1 MKCLLQM
8 KHAHSITSL
17 LLKLFLVG
25 SSQIFCAQ
33 AQSSSLS
40 EQGAVP
46 EDSLSASPP
55 WQQLLSDLSSSEDFE
70 HVAWQ
75 DYEEDLEEMA
85 QHPVNLNTATREE
98 LERMPFLT
106 ASQVEDILF
115 YIYRYGQLKSMS
127 ELTLISSIGWYQR
140 QLMSCFFYVADD
152 GSKPAF
158 PSLKNIAQYG
168 KHEVMG
174 MLKVPFYERKGD
186 ASGTDG
192 YLGYP
197 YKHGLRYQFRYGNSV
212 KLGFVA
218 SQDAGEPFFGGRN
231 TMGYDFYS
239 FYLQVKNL
247 GRWKNITLG
256 RYRLN
261 VGLGLILNNDFGFGK
276 LSALTSLGRSSSCI
290 IRGHSSRS
298 SANYLQGAAA
308 TYTLL
313 KGLELTGFLSYRQ
326 IDATL
331 SADGGGIKTILKT
344 GLHRTVNEIAKQKVA
359 SNTLVGGNISY
370 RHQGWHIG
378 GTAFYTSFSLP
389 LTPNKS
395 QLYKRFAP
403 EGNAFWNAS
412 ISYGY
417 ISHRL
422 TLSGETATGDCGS
435 IATLNA
441 ASYLCSDHFTL
452 MALHRFYSAR
462 YYSLFSNSFSEGSD
476 VQDENGVYLGFT
488 WIPAHHWSITA
499 YSDFA
504 YFAWPKYQ
512 TRESTQSWD
521 NLVNILFQPSR
532 VLTVGGRFRY
542 KNKAGI
548 TTGRLRLYATISQK
562 RWSAKTSFDYTMS
575 QAESAMK
582 NEGDELSKGYM
593 VSEHIGW
600 EWKWKKQ
607 LKGTLRGCLGYFHT
621 SDFAS
626 RIYAYEP
633 GLLYQMS
640 FGSYYGE
647 GIRYALVAR
656 SEIGSHLLLI
666 AKLGTTDY
674 FDRSHI
680 SSGLQEISRSS
691 QTDLEIQVKWNGKK
705 EWRKTG
711 KSGDIDKEKRNI
723 KRFSCLNR
731 KNELLLHQN
740 KYWHINEDIDSYP
753 LL

>member
-1 MKCLLQM
+1 M
-8 KHAHSITSL
+8 KHAHSITAL

-25 SSQIFCAQ
+25 SSQIFCASWAQ

-40 EQGAVP
+40 ELGAAP

-55 WQQLLSDLSSSEDFE
+55 WQQLLSDLSASEDFE

-261 VGLGLILNNDFGFGK
+261 AGLGLILNNDFGFGK

-344 GLHRTVNEIAKQKVA
+344 GLHRTVNEIAKQKIA

-452 MALHRFYSAR
+452 MALYRFYSAR

-488 WIPAHHWSITA
+488 WIPTHHWSITA
-499 YSDFA
+499 CSDFA

-542 KNKAGI
+542 KDKAGT

-562 RWSAKTSFDYTMS
+562 RWSAKTSLDYTMS
-575 QAESAMK
+575 QTESAMK

-600 EWKWKKQ
+600 EWKWKQ

-691 QTDLEIQVKWNGKK
+691 QTDLEIQVKWK
-705 EWRKTG
+705 W
-711 KSGDIDKEKRNI
+711 
-723 KRFSCLNR
+723 
-731 KNELLLHQN
+731 
-740 KYWHINEDIDSYP
+740 
-753 LL
+753 

>member
-25 SSQIFCAQ
+25 SSQIFCASWAQ

-40 EQGAVP
+40 ELGAVP
-46 EDSLSASPP
+46 EDSFSASPP

-127 ELTLISSIGWYQR
+127 ELTLISSIDWYQR

-186 ASGTDG
+186 ASGTGG

-261 VGLGLILNNDFGFGK
+261 AGLGLILNNDFGFGK

-331 SADGGGIKTILKT
+331 SAGGGGIKTILKT
-344 GLHRTVNEIAKQKVA
+344 GLHRTVNEIAKQKIA

-542 KNKAGI
+542 KDKAGT

-575 QAESAMK
+575 QAESTMK

-593 VSEHIGW
+593 LSEHIGW
-600 EWKWKKQ
+600 EWKWKQ

-691 QTDLEIQVKWNGKK
+691 QSDLEIQVKWK
-705 EWRKTG
+705 W
-711 KSGDIDKEKRNI
+711 
-723 KRFSCLNR
+723 
-731 KNELLLHQN
+731 
-740 KYWHINEDIDSYP
+740 
-753 LL
+753 

>member
-1 MKCLLQM
+1 M

-25 SSQIFCAQ
+25 SSQIFCASWAQ

-40 EQGAVP
+40 ELGAVP
-46 EDSLSASPP
+46 EDSFSASPP

-152 GSKPAF
+152 GSKPDF

-186 ASGTDG
+186 ASGTGG

-261 VGLGLILNNDFGFGK
+261 AGLGLILNNDFGFGK

-462 YYSLFSNSFSEGSD
+462 YYSLFSNSFSDGSD

-488 WIPAHHWSITA
+488 WIPALHWSITA

-542 KNKAGI
+542 KDKAGT

-575 QAESAMK
+575 QAESTMK

-600 EWKWKKQ
+600 EWKWKQ

-680 SSGLQEISRSS
+680 SSGLQEIPRSS
-691 QTDLEIQVKWNGKK
+691 QSDLEIQVKWK
-705 EWRKTG
+705 W
-711 KSGDIDKEKRNI
+711 
-723 KRFSCLNR
+723 
-731 KNELLLHQN
+731 
-740 KYWHINEDIDSYP
+740 
-753 LL
+753 

>member
-25 SSQIFCAQ
+25 SSQIFCASWAQ

-40 EQGAVP
+40 ELGAVP
-46 EDSLSASPP
+46 EDSFSASPP

-98 LERMPFLT
+98 LECMPFLT

-127 ELTLISSIGWYQR
+127 ELTLISSIDWYQR

-158 PSLKNIAQYG
+158 PSLKTIAQYG

-186 ASGTDG
+186 AGGTGG

-261 VGLGLILNNDFGFGK
+261 AGLGLILNNDFGFGK
-276 LSALTSLGRSSSCI
+276 LSALNSLGRSSSCI

-389 LTPNKS
+389 LTPNKT

-441 ASYLCSDHFTL
+441 ASYLFSDHFTL

-488 WIPAHHWSITA
+488 WIPALHWSITA

-542 KNKAGI
+542 KDKAGT

-575 QAESAMK
+575 QAESTMK

-600 EWKWKKQ
+600 EWKWKQ

-691 QTDLEIQVKWNGKK
+691 QTDLEIQVKWK
-705 EWRKTG
+705 W
-711 KSGDIDKEKRNI
+711 
-723 KRFSCLNR
+723 
-731 KNELLLHQN
+731 
-740 KYWHINEDIDSYP
+740 
-753 LL
+753 

>member
-1 MKCLLQM
+1 M

-25 SSQIFCAQ
+25 SSQIFCASWAQ

-40 EQGAVP
+40 ELGAVP

-158 PSLKNIAQYG
+158 PSLKTIAQYG

-186 ASGTDG
+186 ASGTGG

-197 YKHGLRYQFRYGNSV
+197 YKHGLRYLFRYGNSV

-290 IRGHSSRS
+290 ICGHSSRS

-488 WIPAHHWSITA
+488 WIPALHWSITA

-542 KNKAGI
+542 KDKAGT

-575 QAESAMK
+575 QAESTMK

-600 EWKWKKQ
+600 EWKWKQ

-691 QTDLEIQVKWNGKK
+691 QTDLEIQVKWK
-705 EWRKTG
+705 W
-711 KSGDIDKEKRNI
+711 
-723 KRFSCLNR
+723 
-731 KNELLLHQN
+731 
-740 KYWHINEDIDSYP
+740 
-753 LL
+753 

>member
-25 SSQIFCAQ
+25 SSQIFCASWAQ

-40 EQGAVP
+40 ELGAVP
-46 EDSLSASPP
+46 EDSFSASPP

-152 GSKPAF
+152 GSKPDF

-186 ASGTDG
+186 ASGTGG

-261 VGLGLILNNDFGFGK
+261 AGLGLILNNDFGFGK

-389 LTPNKS
+389 LTPNKN

-488 WIPAHHWSITA
+488 WIPALHWSITA

-542 KNKAGI
+542 KDKAGT

-575 QAESAMK
+575 QAESTMK

-600 EWKWKKQ
+600 EWKWKQ

-691 QTDLEIQVKWNGKK
+691 QTDLEIQVKWK
-705 EWRKTG
+705 W
-711 KSGDIDKEKRNI
+711 
-723 KRFSCLNR
+723 
-731 KNELLLHQN
+731 
-740 KYWHINEDIDSYP
+740 
-753 LL
+753 

>member
-25 SSQIFCAQ
+25 SSQIFCASWAQ

-40 EQGAVP
+40 ELGAVP

-152 GSKPAF
+152 GSKPDF

-186 ASGTDG
+186 ASGTGG

-212 KLGFVA
+212 KLVFVA

-261 VGLGLILNNDFGFGK
+261 AGLGLILNNDFGFGK

-488 WIPAHHWSITA
+488 WIPALHWSITA

-542 KNKAGI
+542 KDKAGT

-575 QAESAMK
+575 QAESTMK

-600 EWKWKKQ
+600 EWKWKQ

-691 QTDLEIQVKWNGKK
+691 QTDLEIQVKWK
-705 EWRKTG
+705 W
-711 KSGDIDKEKRNI
+711 
-723 KRFSCLNR
+723 
-731 KNELLLHQN
+731 
-740 KYWHINEDIDSYP
+740 
-753 LL
+753 

>member
-25 SSQIFCAQ
+25 SSQIFCASWAQ

-40 EQGAVP
+40 ELGAVP

-127 ELTLISSIGWYQR
+127 ELTLISSIDWYQR
-140 QLMSCFFYVADD
+140 QLMSCFFFVADD

-158 PSLKNIAQYG
+158 PSLKTIAQYG

-186 ASGTDG
+186 ASGTGG

-197 YKHGLRYQFRYGNSV
+197 YKHGLRYLFRYGNSV

-290 IRGHSSRS
+290 ICGHSSRS

-488 WIPAHHWSITA
+488 WIPALHWSITA

-542 KNKAGI
+542 KDKAGT

-575 QAESAMK
+575 QAESTMK

-600 EWKWKKQ
+600 EWKWKQ

-691 QTDLEIQVKWNGKK
+691 QTDLEIQVKWK
-705 EWRKTG
+705 W
-711 KSGDIDKEKRNI
+711 
-723 KRFSCLNR
+723 
-731 KNELLLHQN
+731 
-740 KYWHINEDIDSYP
+740 
-753 LL
+753 

>member
-1 MKCLLQM
+1 M

-25 SSQIFCAQ
+25 SSQIFCASWAQ

-40 EQGAVP
+40 ELGAVP
-46 EDSLSASPP
+46 EDSFSASPP

-152 GSKPAF
+152 GSKPDF

-186 ASGTDG
+186 ASGTGG

-261 VGLGLILNNDFGFGK
+261 AGLGLILNNDFGFGK

-488 WIPAHHWSITA
+488 WIPALHWSITA

-542 KNKAGI
+542 KDKAGT

-575 QAESAMK
+575 QAESTMK

-600 EWKWKKQ
+600 EWKWKQ

-691 QTDLEIQVKWNGKK
+691 QSDLEIQVKWK
-705 EWRKTG
+705 W
-711 KSGDIDKEKRNI
+711 
-723 KRFSCLNR
+723 
-731 KNELLLHQN
+731 
-740 KYWHINEDIDSYP
+740 
-753 LL
+753 

>member
-1 MKCLLQM
+1 M

-25 SSQIFCAQ
+25 SSQIFCALWAQ

-40 EQGAVP
+40 EQGTAP

-55 WQQLLSDLSSSEDFE
+55 WQQLLSDLSASEDFE
-70 HVAWQ
+70 QVAWQ

-85 QHPVNLNTATREE
+85 QHPANLNTATREE

-158 PSLKNIAQYG
+158 PSLKTIAQYG

-261 VGLGLILNNDFGFGK
+261 AGLGLILNNDFGFGK

-359 SNTLVGGNISY
+359 SNTLVGGNICY

-504 YFAWPKYQ
+504 Y
-512 TRESTQSWD
+512 
-521 NLVNILFQPSR
+521 L
-532 VLTVGGRFRY
+532 
-542 KNKAGI
+542 
-548 TTGRLRLYATISQK
+548 
-562 RWSAKTSFDYTMS
+562 
-575 QAESAMK
+575 
-582 NEGDELSKGYM
+582 
-593 VSEHIGW
+593 
-600 EWKWKKQ
+600 
-607 LKGTLRGCLGYFHT
+607 
-621 SDFAS
+621 
-626 RIYAYEP
+626 P
-633 GLLYQMS
+633 GLSIRPGRALRV
-640 FGSYYGE
+640 
-647 GIRYALVAR
+647 GI
-656 SEIGSHLLLI
+656 I
-666 AKLGTTDY
+666 
-674 FDRSHI
+674 
-680 SSGLQEISRSS
+680 
-691 QTDLEIQVKWNGKK
+691 W
-705 EWRKTG
+705 
-711 KSGDIDKEKRNI
+711 
-723 KRFSCLNR
+723 
-731 KNELLLHQN
+731 
-740 KYWHINEDIDSYP
+740 
-753 LL
+753 

>member
-1 MKCLLQM
+1 M

-25 SSQIFCAQ
+25 SSQIFCASWAQ

-40 EQGAVP
+40 ELGAVP
-46 EDSLSASPP
+46 EDSFSASPP

-152 GSKPAF
+152 GSKPDF

-308 TYTLL
+308 TCTLL

-331 SADGGGIKTILKT
+331 SAGGGGIKTILKT

-542 KNKAGI
+542 KDKAG
-548 TTGRLRLYATISQK
+548 TTTSRLRLYATISQK

-600 EWKWKKQ
+600 EWKWKQ

-691 QTDLEIQVKWNGKK
+691 QTDLEIQVKWK
-705 EWRKTG
+705 W
-711 KSGDIDKEKRNI
+711 
-723 KRFSCLNR
+723 
-731 KNELLLHQN
+731 
-740 KYWHINEDIDSYP
+740 
-753 LL
+753 

>member
-8 KHAHSITSL
+8 KHAHSITAL

-25 SSQIFCAQ
+25 SSQIFCASWAQ

-40 EQGAVP
+40 ELGAVP

-106 ASQVEDILF
+106 SSQVEDILF

-127 ELTLISSIGWYQR
+127 ELTLISSIDWYQR
-140 QLMSCFFYVADD
+140 QLMSCFFFVADD
-152 GSKPAF
+152 GSKPDF

-186 ASGTDG
+186 ASGTGG

-276 LSALTSLGRSSSCI
+276 LSALTSLGRSASCI

-488 WIPAHHWSITA
+488 WIPALHWSITA

-542 KNKAGI
+542 KDKAGT

-575 QAESAMK
+575 QAESTMK

-600 EWKWKKQ
+600 EWKWKQ

-691 QTDLEIQVKWNGKK
+691 QTDLEIQVKWK
-705 EWRKTG
+705 W
-711 KSGDIDKEKRNI
+711 
-723 KRFSCLNR
+723 
-731 KNELLLHQN
+731 
-740 KYWHINEDIDSYP
+740 
-753 LL
+753 

>member
-1 MKCLLQM
+1 M

-25 SSQIFCAQ
+25 SSQIFCASWAQ

-40 EQGAVP
+40 ELGAVP
-46 EDSLSASPP
+46 EDSFSASPP

-152 GSKPAF
+152 GSKPDF

-186 ASGTDG
+186 ASGTGG

-261 VGLGLILNNDFGFGK
+261 AGLGLILNNDFGFGK

-378 GTAFYTSFSLP
+378 GTAFYTSFFLP

-488 WIPAHHWSITA
+488 WIPALHWSITA

-542 KNKAGI
+542 KDKAGT

-575 QAESAMK
+575 QAESTMK

-600 EWKWKKQ
+600 EWKWKQ

-691 QTDLEIQVKWNGKK
+691 QTDLEIQVKWK
-705 EWRKTG
+705 W
-711 KSGDIDKEKRNI
+711 
-723 KRFSCLNR
+723 
-731 KNELLLHQN
+731 
-740 KYWHINEDIDSYP
+740 
-753 LL
+753 

>member
-8 KHAHSITSL
+8 KYAHSITSL

-25 SSQIFCAQ
+25 SSQIFCASWAQ
-33 AQSSSLS
+33 AQSFSHS
-40 EQGAVP
+40 ELGAVP

-55 WQQLLSDLSSSEDFE
+55 WQQLLSDLSASEDFE

-261 VGLGLILNNDFGFGK
+261 AGLGLILNNDFGFGK

-542 KNKAGI
+542 KDKAGT
-548 TTGRLRLYATISQK
+548 TTGRLRLYATMAQK

-575 QAESAMK
+575 QTESLMT
-582 NEGDELSKGYM
+582 NEGDEPSKGYM

-600 EWKWKKQ
+600 EWKWKQ

-691 QTDLEIQVKWNGKK
+691 QTDLEIQVKWK
-705 EWRKTG
+705 W
-711 KSGDIDKEKRNI
+711 
-723 KRFSCLNR
+723 
-731 KNELLLHQN
+731 
-740 KYWHINEDIDSYP
+740 
-753 LL
+753 

>member
-1 MKCLLQM
+1 M
-8 KHAHSITSL
+8 KHAHSITAL

-25 SSQIFCAQ
+25 SSQIFCASWAQ

-40 EQGAVP
+40 ELGAAP

-186 ASGTDG
+186 ASGTGG

-261 VGLGLILNNDFGFGK
+261 AGLGLILNNDFGFGK
-276 LSALTSLGRSSSCI
+276 FSALTSLGRSSSCI

-344 GLHRTVNEIAKQKVA
+344 GLHRTVNEISKQKVA
-359 SNTLVGGNISY
+359 SNILVGGNISY

-542 KNKAGI
+542 KDKAG
-548 TTGRLRLYATISQK
+548 TTTSRLRLYATISQK
-562 RWSAKTSFDYTMS
+562 RWSAKTSLDYTMS
-575 QAESAMK
+575 QAESTMT

-600 EWKWKKQ
+600 EWKWKQ

-691 QTDLEIQVKWNGKK
+691 QTDLEIQVKWK
-705 EWRKTG
+705 W
-711 KSGDIDKEKRNI
+711 
-723 KRFSCLNR
+723 
-731 KNELLLHQN
+731 
-740 KYWHINEDIDSYP
+740 
-753 LL
+753 

>member
-1 MKCLLQM
+1 M

-25 SSQIFCAQ
+25 SSQIFCASWAQ

-40 EQGAVP
+40 ELGAVP
-46 EDSLSASPP
+46 EDSFSASPP

-152 GSKPAF
+152 GSKPDF

-186 ASGTDG
+186 VSGTGG

-261 VGLGLILNNDFGFGK
+261 AGLGLILNNDFGFGK

-488 WIPAHHWSITA
+488 WIPALHWSITA

-521 NLVNILFQPSR
+521 NLLNILFQPSR

-542 KNKAGI
+542 KDKAGT

-575 QAESAMK
+575 QAESTMK

-600 EWKWKKQ
+600 EWKWKQ

-691 QTDLEIQVKWNGKK
+691 QTDLEIQVKWK
-705 EWRKTG
+705 W
-711 KSGDIDKEKRNI
+711 
-723 KRFSCLNR
+723 
-731 KNELLLHQN
+731 
-740 KYWHINEDIDSYP
+740 
-753 LL
+753 

>member
-25 SSQIFCAQ
+25 SSQIFCASWAQ

-40 EQGAVP
+40 ELGAVP
-46 EDSLSASPP
+46 EDSFSASPP

-152 GSKPAF
+152 GSKPDF

-186 ASGTDG
+186 ASGTGG

-261 VGLGLILNNDFGFGK
+261 AGLGLILNNDFGFGK

-521 NLVNILFQPSR
+521 NLVPQC
-532 VLTVGGRFRY
+532 
-542 KNKAGI
+542 GI
-548 TTGRLRLYATISQK
+548 IIS
-562 RWSAKTSFDYTMS
+562 A
-575 QAESAMK
+575 
-582 NEGDELSKGYM
+582 
-593 VSEHIGW
+593 
-600 EWKWKKQ
+600 
-607 LKGTLRGCLGYFHT
+607 
-621 SDFAS
+621 
-626 RIYAYEP
+626 
-633 GLLYQMS
+633 
-640 FGSYYGE
+640 
-647 GIRYALVAR
+647 
-656 SEIGSHLLLI
+656 
-666 AKLGTTDY
+666 
-674 FDRSHI
+674 
-680 SSGLQEISRSS
+680 
-691 QTDLEIQVKWNGKK
+691 
-705 EWRKTG
+705 
-711 KSGDIDKEKRNI
+711 
-723 KRFSCLNR
+723 
-731 KNELLLHQN
+731 
-740 KYWHINEDIDSYP
+740 
-753 LL
+753 

>member
-1 MKCLLQM
+1 M

-25 SSQIFCAQ
+25 SSQIFCASWAQ

-40 EQGAVP
+40 ELGAVP

-127 ELTLISSIGWYQR
+127 ELTLISSIDWYQR

-186 ASGTDG
+186 ASGTGG

-212 KLGFVA
+212 KLGLVA

-542 KNKAGI
+542 KDKAGT

-575 QAESAMK
+575 QAESTMK

-600 EWKWKKQ
+600 EWKWKQ

-691 QTDLEIQVKWNGKK
+691 QTDLEIQVKWK
-705 EWRKTG
+705 W
-711 KSGDIDKEKRNI
+711 
-723 KRFSCLNR
+723 
-731 KNELLLHQN
+731 
-740 KYWHINEDIDSYP
+740 
-753 LL
+753 

>member
-1 MKCLLQM
+1 M

-25 SSQIFCAQ
+25 SSQIFCASWAQ

-40 EQGAVP
+40 ELGAVP
-46 EDSLSASPP
+46 EDSFSASPP

-152 GSKPAF
+152 GSKPDF

-186 ASGTDG
+186 ASGTGG

-261 VGLGLILNNDFGFGK
+261 AGLGLILNNDFGFGK

-488 WIPAHHWSITA
+488 WIPALHWSITA

-542 KNKAGI
+542 KDKAGT

-575 QAESAMK
+575 QAESTMK

-600 EWKWKKQ
+600 EWKQ

-656 SEIGSHLLLI
+656 SEIGSHLLLV

-691 QTDLEIQVKWNGKK
+691 QTDLEIQVKWK
-705 EWRKTG
+705 W
-711 KSGDIDKEKRNI
+711 
-723 KRFSCLNR
+723 
-731 KNELLLHQN
+731 
-740 KYWHINEDIDSYP
+740 
-753 LL
+753 

>member
-25 SSQIFCAQ
+25 SSQIFCASWAQ

-40 EQGAVP
+40 ELGAVP
-46 EDSLSASPP
+46 EDSLSASPL

-212 KLGFVA
+212 
-218 SQDAGEPFFGGRN
+218 
-231 TMGYDFYS
+231 
-239 FYLQVKNL
+239 
-247 GRWKNITLG
+247 
-256 RYRLN
+256 
-261 VGLGLILNNDFGFGK
+261 K

-452 MALHRFYSAR
+452 MALHRYYSAR

-542 KNKAGI
+542 KDKAGT
-548 TTGRLRLYATISQK
+548 TTGRLRLYATIVQK
-562 RWSAKTSFDYTMS
+562 RWSAKTSLDYTMS
-575 QAESAMK
+575 QAESTMK

-691 QTDLEIQVKWNGKK
+691 QSDLEIQVKWK
-705 EWRKTG
+705 W
-711 KSGDIDKEKRNI
+711 
-723 KRFSCLNR
+723 
-731 KNELLLHQN
+731 
-740 KYWHINEDIDSYP
+740 
-753 LL
+753 

>member
-1 MKCLLQM
+1 M

-25 SSQIFCAQ
+25 SSQIFCASWAQ

-40 EQGAVP
+40 ELGAVP
-46 EDSLSASPP
+46 EDSFSASPP

-152 GSKPAF
+152 GSKPDF

-308 TYTLL
+308 TCTLL

-331 SADGGGIKTILKT
+331 SAGGGGIKTILKT

-462 YYSLFSNSFSEGSD
+462 YYSLFSNSFSEESD

-542 KNKAGI
+542 KDKAG
-548 TTGRLRLYATISQK
+548 TTTSRLRLYATISQK

-600 EWKWKKQ
+600 EWKWKQ

-656 SEIGSHLLLI
+656 SEIGSHLLLV

-691 QTDLEIQVKWNGKK
+691 QTDLEIQVKWK
-705 EWRKTG
+705 W
-711 KSGDIDKEKRNI
+711 
-723 KRFSCLNR
+723 
-731 KNELLLHQN
+731 
-740 KYWHINEDIDSYP
+740 
-753 LL
+753 

>member
-25 SSQIFCAQ
+25 SSQIFCASWAH

-40 EQGAVP
+40 ELGAAP

-98 LERMPFLT
+98 LERVPFLT

-127 ELTLISSIGWYQR
+127 ELTLISCIDWYQR

-186 ASGTDG
+186 ASGTGG

-542 KNKAGI
+542 KDKAGT

-575 QAESAMK
+575 QAESTMK

-600 EWKWKKQ
+600 EWKWKQ

-691 QTDLEIQVKWNGKK
+691 QTDLEIQVKWK
-705 EWRKTG
+705 W
-711 KSGDIDKEKRNI
+711 
-723 KRFSCLNR
+723 
-731 KNELLLHQN
+731 
-740 KYWHINEDIDSYP
+740 
-753 LL
+753 